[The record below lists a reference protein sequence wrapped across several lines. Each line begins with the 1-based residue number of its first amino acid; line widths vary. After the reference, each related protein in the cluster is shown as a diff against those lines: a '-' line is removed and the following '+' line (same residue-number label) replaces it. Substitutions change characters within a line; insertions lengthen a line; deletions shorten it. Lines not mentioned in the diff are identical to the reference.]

1 MTSQAHTPT
10 PETAS
15 STPAPNL
22 SDMSSTSPV
31 LLAFLFGFSAPQ
43 TEGDSACNR
52 IREKERHAYCHCI
65 TAHGGKVEE
74 HVSPGRY
81 AFAREPGKQAG
92 IMSCMERRG
101 FGV

>member
-1 MTSQAHTPT
+1 MTSRGHAAT

-15 STPAPNL
+15 SILDFTLP
-22 SDMSSTSPV
+22 DMSSTSPV

>member
-1 MTSQAHTPT
+1 MTSQARTAT

-15 STPAPNL
+15 STPATIL

>member
-1 MTSQAHTPT
+1 
-10 PETAS
+10 
-15 STPAPNL
+15 
-22 SDMSSTSPV
+22 MSSTSPV

-74 HVSPGRY
+74 HRNSGRS
-81 AFAREPGKQAG
+81 ASAREPGKQAG